1 MSASSRSPD
10 LPRLGPRGEGW
21 VAIQLALIVLVPLS
35 ALSGIYWPERVAGA
49 FTVVGIVL
57 ILVGLLLL
65 VLAFARLTL
74 ARAMTVFP
82 RPREHAALAERGVY
96 RLVRHPIYGGLIL
109 MALGA
114 SLVESPLALIP
125 AALLAVVVDVKARL
139 EEGWLVE
146 RQPGYAA
153 YRERTP
159 RRFIPGVY

>member
-35 ALSGIYWPERVAGA
+35 ALTGIYWPERVAGV

-57 ILVGLLLL
+57 ILVGLVLM

-96 RLVRHPIYGGLIL
+96 RLVRHPIYGGLIVT
-109 MALGA
+109 ALGV

-159 RRFIPGVY
+159 RRFVPGLY

>member
-1 MSASSRSPD
+1 M
-10 LPRLGPRGEGW
+10 LL
-21 VAIQLALIVLVPLS
+21 
-35 ALSGIYWPERVAGA
+35 
-49 FTVVGIVL
+49 VVGL
-57 ILVGLLLL
+57 AFL

-96 RLVRHPIYGGLIL
+96 RLVRHPIYGGLIV

-125 AALLAVVVDVKARL
+125 AALLAVVVDLKSRL
-139 EEGWLVE
+139 EEEWLVD

-153 YRERTP
+153 YRDRTP
-159 RRFIPGVY
+159 RRFVPGIY

>member
-35 ALSGIYWPERVAGA
+35 ALTGVYWPERVAGA

-57 ILVGLLLL
+57 ILIGLLLL
-65 VLAFARLTL
+65 LLAFARLTL

-82 RPREHAALAERGVY
+82 RPREHAALSERGVY

-125 AALLAVVVDVKARL
+125 AGLLAVVVDIKARL
-139 EEGWLVE
+139 EEEWLVE

-159 RRFIPGVY
+159 RRFVPGLY